1 MTNNLI
7 PDLLDELKST
17 EAYERNEAI
26 KKIIK
31 YKFYDDQIITAL
43 KEVIEN
49 DPSMALRNFARAAL
63 DVFGVEHS
71 AVEESIGINSKISE
85 VEESTGINSKNSE
98 DNISETNETI
108 NSSVNWS
115 PIGLVVGIAPAL
127 ILTIIVLIGG
137 GILGEAIFITFCL
150 GSLGI
155 PFALIGAYL
164 GRGNYETVWIGT
176 VLGIILGTGLS
187 FFIYASLLQ

>member
-1 MTNNLI
+1 MTHTQI
-7 PDLLDELKST
+7 PKLLDELKSQET
-17 EAYERNEAI
+17 YIRNDAI
-26 KKIIK
+26 KRVIKEKIHDEQVIV
-31 YKFYDDQIITAL
+31 AL

-49 DPSMALRNFARAAL
+49 DPSMAVRNFARAAL

-85 VEESTGINSKNSE
+85 VEESTGINSKISE

-127 ILTIIVLIGG
+127 ILAILVLIGG

-164 GRGNYETVWIGT
+164 GRGNYETVWIGAI
-176 VLGIILGTGLS
+176 LGIILGTGLS